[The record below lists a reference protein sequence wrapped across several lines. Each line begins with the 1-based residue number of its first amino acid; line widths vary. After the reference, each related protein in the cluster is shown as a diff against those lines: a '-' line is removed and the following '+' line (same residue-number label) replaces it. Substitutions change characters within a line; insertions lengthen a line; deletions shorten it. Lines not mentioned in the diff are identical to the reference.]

1 MRVLAMLLAGT
12 ALAASGSICDV
23 PSLAAAQTE
32 VEASDTTTVR
42 LRIEGMTCGGCAI
55 SARALLRR
63 MEGVE
68 TAHVSY
74 DEGIAVV
81 TYDPSAVTPRE
92 MIDALRETFDY
103 TTTVVEDAPA
113 PRSGG

>member
-1 MRVLAMLLAGT
+1 MMLVGS
-12 ALAASGSICDV
+12 ALVGSGSICDL
-23 PSLAAAQTE
+23 PSLAAAPTQ
-32 VEASDTTTVR
+32 VASTDTTTVR

-68 TAHVSY
+68 TADVSY

-81 TYDPSAVTPRE
+81 TYDPAEVTPQE
-92 MIDALRETFDY
+92 MIDALRETFQY

-113 PRSGG
+113 PRPAG

>member
-1 MRVLAMLLAGT
+1 MRLLAMMLIGI
-12 ALAASGSICDV
+12 ALVATGGVCDL

-32 VEASDTTTVR
+32 IASTDTTTVR

-68 TAHVSY
+68 TADVNY

-81 TYDPSAVTPRE
+81 TYDPSAVTPQE
-92 MIDALRETFDY
+92 MIDALRETFHY
-103 TTTVVEDAPA
+103 TTTIVEDAPA
-113 PRSGG
+113 PRPAG

>member
-1 MRVLAMLLAGT
+1 MRVLAMMLVGS
-12 ALAASGSICDV
+12 ALFATGSTRDV
-23 PSLAAAQTE
+23 PSAAASQAV
-32 VEASDTTTVR
+32 VESSDTTTVR
-42 LRIEGMTCGGCAI
+42 LRIEGMTCGGCAL

-68 TAHVSY
+68 TADVSY

-81 TYDPSAVTPRE
+81 TYDPAAVTPQK
-92 MIDALRETFDY
+92 MIDALRETFQY

-113 PRSGG
+113 PEADG

>member
-1 MRVLAMLLAGT
+1 MRVLAMMLVGT
-12 ALAASGSICDV
+12 ALVATGSICDI

-32 VEASDTTTVR
+32 TRSVDTTTVR

-68 TAHVSY
+68 TADVSY
-74 DEGIAVV
+74 EEAIATV
-81 TYDPSAVTPRE
+81 TYDPSAVTPQE
-92 MIDALRETFDY
+92 MIDALRETFHY
-103 TTTVVEDAPA
+103 TTTVVEDAPS
-113 PRSGG
+113 PRPAG

>member
-1 MRVLAMLLAGT
+1 MRVLAVVVAAGALLGAGSLCDLPT
-12 ALAASGSICDV
+12 ASASQAV
-23 PSLAAAQTE
+23 
-32 VEASDTTTVR
+32 VEAADTTTVR

-68 TAHVSY
+68 TAEVNY

-81 TYDPSAVTPRE
+81 TYDPAEVEPQD
-92 MIDALRETFDY
+92 MIDALHETFHY
-103 TTTVVEDAPA
+103 TTTVVADAPA
-113 PRSGG
+113 ERAGA